1 MDEIKMKE
9 LWQSSNTKLEEVLTI
24 TRKNAEDITR
34 LKVNHFLSSMKPIK
48 IFTVLVGLI
57 WVGFGIVILINIIT
71 NNFLNVSLF
80 FLLSAGIQ
88 ILLTATALIIYIYQ
102 LIVIYQVDMGGSV
115 VATQEKLSVLKSST
129 IWIARILF
137 LQLPLW
143 TTFYLNESMFSNG
156 QTFLH
161 IIQAIV
167 TFAFAYLAIWLF
179 FNIKYE
185 NKDKKWFRLLFEGK
199 EWTPIIKSLE
209 LYREIEEFKKEKVYV
224 PV

>member
-1 MDEIKMKE
+1 MDENKMKE
-9 LWQSSNTKLEEVLTI
+9 LWQSSNTKLEEVITI
-24 TRKNAEDITR
+24 TRKNTEDITR
-34 LKVNHFLSSMKPIK
+34 LKVNHFLSSMKPLK
-48 IFTVLVGLI
+48 IFTVLAGFI
-57 WVGFGIVILINIIT
+57 WVGFGTVILINIIT
-71 NNFLNVSLF
+71 FHFSQASLF
-80 FLLSAGIQ
+80 FLLSAGVQ
-88 ILLTATALIIYIYQ
+88 ILLTAIALIIYIYQ

-115 VATQEKLSVLKSST
+115 VATQEKLSLLKSST

-143 TTFYLNESMFSNG
+143 TTFYLNESIFSNG

-167 TFAFAYLAIWLF
+167 TFAFAYLSIWLF

-185 NKDKKWFRLLFEGK
+185 NKDKKWFRLLFAGK

-209 LYREIEEFKKEKVYV
+209 LYREIEEFKKEKVYF
-224 PV
+224 PA